1 MAEVKGRGKQSEK
14 ARQTRR
20 RVVDA
25 ARELFVEQGY
35 GATTLQAVADRG
47 QVAVQTIYFT
57 FGNKRSLLKEVVD
70 TTIAGD
76 DEPVAT
82 MDRPWFREAVA
93 APTARTQLRRH
104 VRGTKQVIGRV
115 APVMEVFRA
124 AAAIEP
130 DIADMWEDP
139 DPRFTVQSAAA
150 KALVGKPDTRPG
162 ISARQAADV
171 LYGLLSP
178 ELYLVFVRQRGWT
191 PEKWERWVYDALC
204 AQLCT
209 DS

>member
-1 MAEVKGRGKQSEK
+1 
-14 ARQTRR
+14 
-20 RVVDA
+20 
-25 ARELFVEQGY
+25 
-35 GATTLQAVADRG
+35 
-47 QVAVQTIYFT
+47 
-57 FGNKRSLLKEVVD
+57 VD

-93 APTARTQLRRH
+93 APTARAQLRRH

-115 APVMEVFRA
+115 APIMEVFRT

-130 DIADMWEDP
+130 DIADMWADP

-150 KALVGKPDTRPG
+150 KALVGKPDARPG

-178 ELYLVFVRQRGWT
+178 ELYLVFVRRRGWT

>member
-1 MAEVKGRGKQSEK
+1 MTEVKGRGKQSEK

-20 RVVDA
+20 RIVDA

-35 GATTLQAVADRG
+35 GATTLQAVAARG

-70 TTIAGD
+70 STIAGD

-82 MDRPWFREAVA
+82 MDRPWFREAA
-93 APTARTQLRRH
+93 RAPTARAQLREH
-104 VRGTKQVIGRV
+104 VRGTRQIIGRI
-115 APVMEVFRA
+115 APVMEVFRT
-124 AAAIEP
+124 AAAIDP

-150 KALVGKPDTRPG
+150 KALVAKPDARPG
-162 ISARQAADV
+162 LSARQAADV
-171 LYGLLSP
+171 LYGQLSP
-178 ELYLVFVRQRGWT
+178 ELYLVFVRQRAWS
-191 PEKWERWVYDALC
+191 PRKWERWAYEALC
-204 AQLCT
+204 AQLC
-209 DS
+209 S